1 MFALFVFGGLF
12 GFTGLLI
19 AVPTAAALG
28 VLARHLIGLYLKSPL
43 YRGAPARGSSRERSE
58 RDN

>member
-1 MFALFVFGGLF
+1 VWLMFALFAFGGLF

-19 AVPTAAALG
+19 AVPAAAALG

-43 YRGAPARGSSRERSE
+43 YRGGAGPQATS
-58 RDN
+58 